1 MGCPCPLQFCVGCS
15 LHRDSPEGRFLS
27 GNYPHARVQFPPEA
41 SCIFLLSSNIKTR
54 TPISNPPNQSFSRS
68 DGSIVPTSLTY

>member
-1 MGCPCPLQFCVGCS
+1 MPLSAPVLRWLFTAQGQPRGAFLVRQLSSCA
-15 LHRDSPEGRFLS
+15 SPISTG
-27 GNYPHARVQFPPEA
+27 GVMY
-41 SCIFLLSSNIKTR
+41 FLLSSNIKTR